1 MFSPPGRDRSQV
13 WCTSL
18 CSFLGRGGRCGQSV
32 KFRVRCLRQASRC
45 DRRGFHIFGCV
56 KVGPSPQ
63 KIDWNCWFLWKKARD
78 ISSLIHFDRY
88 LPNEVMI
95 LPNDFFCGRLIR
107 WPPNVK
113 IQSVVLGWC
122 IIYRSWKCMVC
133 LCEFKKHMWC
143 WRCQECQET
152 MEDPR
157 RSFSLGH
164 LYFTRHIAHH
174 QRKKHQLH
182 IFADTGYISG
192 NCAREWVWLDVSSKT
207 LTLRTSG
214 YPQGLRLKNGND
226 SFYIMWIK
234 KDIPVCVCVGPLI
247 SFVSM
252 SSRRVSVVLIL

>member
-1 MFSPPGRDRSQV
+1 M
-13 WCTSL
+13 
-18 CSFLGRGGRCGQSV
+18 
-32 KFRVRCLRQASRC
+32 
-45 DRRGFHIFGCV
+45 
-56 KVGPSPQ
+56 
-63 KIDWNCWFLWKKARD
+63 
-78 ISSLIHFDRY
+78 ISSVVGWSDGLQMWKY
-88 LPNEVMI
+88 SLS
-95 LPNDFFCGRLIR
+95 L
-107 WPPNVK
+107 
-113 IQSVVLGWC
+113 VLGWC

-164 LYFTRHIAHH
+164 LQFTRHIAHH

-234 KDIPVCVCVGPLI
+234 KDIPVCVLVLWYPLCLCLPEG
-247 SFVSM
+247 SQLCWSCRTSRKRCTYHLETTGLWRWETSVEMGNQQAGWQHGSSNVCFFVSKQ
-252 SSRRVSVVLIL
+252 RK